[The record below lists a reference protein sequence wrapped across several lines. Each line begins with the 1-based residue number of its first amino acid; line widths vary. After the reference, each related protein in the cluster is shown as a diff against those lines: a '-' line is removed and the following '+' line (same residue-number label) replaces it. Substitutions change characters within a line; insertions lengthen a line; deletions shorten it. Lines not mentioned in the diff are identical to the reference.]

1 MGSAIGTDVDSYDVM
16 TGLAIVQ
23 GKNRLRVCYEL
34 RPVINTL

>member
-1 MGSAIGTDVDSYDVM
+1 MGSAIGTGVDSYDMM

-23 GKNRLRVCYEL
+23 GKNILPVYYES

>member
-1 MGSAIGTDVDSYDVM
+1 MGSAIGTGVDSYDVM

-23 GKNRLRVCYEL
+23 GKNRLRVCES